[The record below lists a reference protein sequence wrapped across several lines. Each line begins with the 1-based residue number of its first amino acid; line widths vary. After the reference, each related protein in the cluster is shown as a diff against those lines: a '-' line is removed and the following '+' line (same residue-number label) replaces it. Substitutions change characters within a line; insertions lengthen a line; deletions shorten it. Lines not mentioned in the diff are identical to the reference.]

1 MECHKWVRRCGSHSV
16 EEERRILLFLR
27 MREGPFLLQ
36 FFDQVGIRVWEGL
49 SAARRRGGARGVIR
63 LLLVGLAARAAGGPF
78 HRLRDG
84 PRKPRPGRVI
94 GLVLAQD
101 VQGRFQG
108 IKRRQLSPGGQAD
121 SKSALRGKKS
131 NRDNNNKKEKGLAS
145 LLDKTVYMS
154 GDWYILLLIMK
165 YACKGRA
172 TESSKTSGFLG
183 SGSL

>member
-1 MECHKWVRRCGSHSV
+1 VKCHKWVRRCGSHSV

-84 PRKPRPGRVI
+84 PCKPSPWRVI

-108 IKRRQLSPGGQAD
+108 IKRRQLSPGRRAD

-131 NRDNNNKKEKGLAS
+131 NRDNNNKKRKRPCQSVGQNGVHVGGLVYPVIDNEVRLQGAS
-145 LLDKTVYMS
+145 
-154 GDWYILLLIMK
+154 
-165 YACKGRA
+165 
-172 TESSKTSGFLG
+172 FLG
-183 SGSL
+183 RQTFSLVNDE

>member
-1 MECHKWVRRCGSHSV
+1 MKCHKWVRRCGSHSV

-49 SAARRRGGARGVIR
+49 SARRRGGARRVIR

-84 PRKPRPGRVI
+84 PCKPSPWRVI

-108 IKRRQLSPGGQAD
+108 IKRRQLSPAGRLKVSVTGQ
-121 SKSALRGKKS
+121 KS
-131 NRDNNNKKEKGLAS
+131 NRDIIKKRKRPCQSVGQNGVHVGGLVYPVIDNEVRLQGAS
-145 LLDKTVYMS
+145 YGK
-154 GDWYILLLIMK
+154 
-165 YACKGRA
+165 
-172 TESSKTSGFLG
+172 
-183 SGSL
+183 